1 MRFRKGGWSVVQ
13 DLKSRITRYMICIS
27 LITMI
32 TMMVIFVVYQ
42 LQTAHETARVNARE
56 IFAQVGQILESND
69 REKKALS
76 QQYHDEILR
85 RADTV
90 AYILERD
97 PSIRTDPE
105 ALRDVAAT
113 VGVDEIHL
121 IDGDGVIF
129 CSTVPESF
137 GLSFDSGE
145 QIAFFKPMLTD
156 KSLRMVQE
164 ITPNTAQG
172 AQLQYTCVWSRD
184 GSIIVQVGMVPENV
198 EKLTEQNELSYLF
211 SLLRTEPGVR
221 LYIVDP
227 ATEIIEAATQTSDT
241 GRTLSD
247 VGINP
252 KTVRTIQDGFYTDI
266 DGESHFCIFSILG
279 GRQIGYA
286 LSYQRLHGSVSNA
299 SMILSFSMAL
309 GAILLVLAVT
319 GYMDIFVI
327 NPVDTTNECLR
338 EIAEGNLD
346 KKVDIR
352 SSLEFSELSN
362 HINAMVNSLLASTQK
377 MSYVL
382 DRAEINIGVYEY
394 SPGMARV
401 RFTERV
407 PRILGI
413 EGQEHHRSWMN
424 REDFQQCV
432 EALKARPFEEEEGVY
447 RRETADGARYIKLE
461 EMRDDS
467 GIMGILMDV
476 TEAVNRRLAI
486 ESERDID
493 PLTGILNR
501 RGMDNTL
508 SRLYEEKADIGHCAV
523 VMIDADGLKQVNDTY
538 GHDSGDLY
546 IRGIAQALTH
556 FGEEA
561 CARFAVSRNGG
572 DEFVMFLY
580 GYSDR
585 EALMDSIRAL
595 HARQDAG
602 RVALANGLRVPLRYS
617 VGYALST
624 GEGDYYGD
632 LFKAADASMYENKRQ
647 RKQLRLS

>member
-1 MRFRKGGWSVVQ
+1 MQ
-13 DLKSRITRYMICIS
+13 DLKSRITRYMIFIS

-42 LQTAHETARVNARE
+42 LQTAHATARLNARE
-56 IFAQVGQILESND
+56 LFSQIGEILESND
-69 REKKALS
+69 REKLALS
-76 QQYHDEILR
+76 RQYNETILS

-90 AYILERD
+90 AYILDRD
-97 PSIRTDPE
+97 PALCSDPE
-105 ALRDVAAT
+105 ALCEIAGAVS
-113 VGVDEIHL
+113 VDEIHL
-121 IDGDGVIF
+121 IDADGVIF
-129 CSTVPESF
+129 CGTVPEYL

-164 ITPNTAQG
+164 ITPNNSKGLQM
-172 AQLQYTCVWSRD
+172 QYTCIWSRN
-184 GSIIVQVGMVPENV
+184 GRFIVQVGMAPENV
-198 EKLTEQNELSYLF
+198 ERLTENNELSYLF
-211 SLLRTEPGVR
+211 SMLRTEAGLQ

-227 ATEIIEAATQTSDT
+227 ATDVIEGSTQTSDT

-247 VGINP
+247 IGINP
-252 KTVRTIQDGFYTDI
+252 KTVRTIKDGFYTDVN
-266 DGESHFCIFSILG
+266 GEPHFCVFTTLG
-279 GRQIGYA
+279 GKLIGYA
-286 LSYQRLHGSVSNA
+286 VSYQRLHGSVSNA
-299 SMILSFSMAL
+299 SMILFFSLAL

-413 EGQEHHRSWMN
+413 EGRDHHRAWMN

-432 EALKARPFEEEEGVY
+432 EALKARPFEEEDGVY
-447 RRETADGARYIKLE
+447 RLEADGGVRYIKLE
-461 EMRDDS
+461 EMRDEN
-467 GIMGILMDV
+467 GIMGILMDM

-523 VMIDADGLKQVNDTY
+523 VMIDADGLKQINDTY
-538 GHDSGDLY
+538 GHDSGDQY
-546 IRGIAQALTH
+546 IRGIAQALTR
-556 FGEEA
+556 FGKEA
-561 CARFAVSRNGG
+561 CEQFAVSRNGG

-580 GYSDR
+580 GYTDR

-595 HARQDAG
+595 LDRQDAE
-602 RVALANGLRVPLRYS
+602 RVALSNGLRVPLRYS
-617 VGYALST
+617 VGYCLST
-624 GEGDYYGD
+624 GENDYYGD
-632 LFKAADASMYENKRQ
+632 LFKAADERMYENKRK
-647 RKQLRLS
+647 RKHHRAS

>member
-1 MRFRKGGWSVVQ
+1 MQ
-13 DLKSRITRYMICIS
+13 DLKSRITRYMIFIS

-42 LQTAHETARVNARE
+42 LQTAHETARADARE
-56 IFAQVGQILESND
+56 IFAQVSKILESND
-69 REKKALS
+69 REKQALS
-76 QQYHDEILR
+76 EQYNEEILR

-90 AYILERD
+90 AYILARD
-97 PSIRTDPE
+97 PSIRTDPD

-113 VGVDEIHL
+113 VDVDEIHL
-121 IDGDGVIF
+121 IDEDGVIF
-129 CSTVPESF
+129 CGTVPESF
-137 GLSFDSGE
+137 GLSFDSGD
-145 QIAFFKPMLTD
+145 QIAFFKPMLED

-164 ITPNTAQG
+164 ITPNIAQG
-172 AQLQYTCVWSRD
+172 VGMQYTCVWSRD
-184 GSIIVQVGMVPENV
+184 GSFIVQVGMVPANV
-198 EKLTEQNELSYLF
+198 ERLAAQNELSYLF
-211 SLLRTEPGVR
+211 SLLRTEAGVR

-227 ATEIIEAATQTSDT
+227 ATEIIQGATQTSDT
-241 GRTLSD
+241 GRKLSD
-247 VGINP
+247 IGINP
-252 KTVRTIQDGFYTDI
+252 KTVRTIKDGFYTDI
-266 DGESHFCIFSILG
+266 DGESHYCMFTSLG
-279 GRQIGYA
+279 GRLIGYA

-327 NPVDTTNECLR
+327 NPVDTTNACLR

-394 SPGMARV
+394 SAGMARV

-413 EGQEHHRSWMN
+413 EGQEHHRAWMN

-432 EALKARPFEEEEGVY
+432 EALKAQPFEEEDGVY
-447 RRETADGARYIKLE
+447 RQETAGGTRYIKLE
-461 EMRDDS
+461 EMHDDN

-476 TEAVNRRLAI
+476 TEDVNRRLAI

-508 SRLYEEKADIGHCAV
+508 SRLYEEKTAVGHCAV

-546 IRGIAQALTH
+546 IRGIAQALTR

-561 CARFAVSRNGG
+561 CERCAVSRNGG

-580 GYSDR
+580 GYSDQ

-595 HARQDAG
+595 LSRQDAG
-602 RVALANGLRVPLRYS
+602 RVALANGVRVPLRYS
-617 VGYALST
+617 VGYALSA
-624 GEGDYYGD
+624 GENDYYGD
-632 LFKAADASMYENKRQ
+632 LFKAADERMYENKRQ
-647 RKQLRLS
+647 RKRQRAS